1 MQMVIQKRI
10 HCVNYSA
17 RIKGDKIVKSMI
29 LYHRVFKITYSNST
43 GMKTFI

>member
-10 HCVNYSA
+10 HCMNYSA

-29 LYHRVFKITYSNST
+29 LYHRVFKISYGNST
-43 GMKTFI
+43 RIETFI